1 MRKSYRRTWRCIMA
15 AGMTVG
21 MTAVFLTG
29 CGREA
34 APKKLMHTMTERL
47 ANVESFTN
55 TSEMDLK
62 MEDVVHYTKVTMD
75 MTMETTLDPKAGHA
89 KGQAEVVMRGTT
101 LNSEMEI
108 YQVEEGD
115 VATTY
120 SGMDGLWVKEQTDG
134 AASGLSVDTD
144 LFGEMTDSIEEFRL
158 AEEAV
163 TVEEQ
168 ECYEL
173 YGDVTGEDLIGLLGS
188 QMIHGFGLVELPD
201 ENAIPNL
208 EIPLTLDIYKE
219 ELLPARLI
227 VDMTDVLNTLYDS
240 YDERTDV
247 NDFTIELVFKD
258 YDRTGEIVVPQ
269 EVINAAE
276 AG

>member
-29 CGREA
+29 CGRETT
-34 APKKLMHTMTERL
+34 PKKLMHTMTERL

-55 TSEMDLK
+55 TFEMDLK
-62 MEDVVHYTKVTMD
+62 MEDVVHY
-75 MTMETTLDPKAGHA
+75 PKAGHA

-158 AEEAV
+158 AEESV